1 MIVEN
6 YSIEKKI
13 PKTVPVPFGLFDKF
27 LIDDAQNCDCY
38 KNDCDCYGKP
48 TCDCCYPD
56 CACAPSM
63 ISPTETEII
72 ITFKKRKVPQSYIET
87 YTRDMPSYHMVNFT
101 IDDFIIVEKY
111 VTREVPYLKRV
122 TDTYDEVEIY
132 YQNTME
138 EVPEKVTI
146 MKWINSP
153 IEVEVVKERKIPM
166 FVMKEVEIVVP
177 VERDQEIIQK
187 KSVLEDVLI
196 ETPVAVEFDEII
208 PS

>member
-72 ITFKKRKVPQSYIET
+72 IVTEEQEVPQDYIET
-87 YTRDMPSYHMVNFT
+87 ITREIPTLSYVNFT
-101 IDDFIIVEKY
+101 IEEAHFVEKE
-111 VTREVPYLKRV
+111 VTENVPIV
-122 TDTYDEVEIY
+122 FWVNETYDEPVIY
-132 YQNTME
+132 YVNITE
-138 EVPEKVTI
+138 EVPVETVT
-146 MKWINSP
+146 
-153 IEVEVVKERKIPM
+153 
-166 FVMKEVEIVVP
+166 
-177 VERDQEIIQK
+177 
-187 KSVLEDVLI
+187 
-196 ETPVAVEFDEII
+196 
-208 PS
+208 